1 VIALDQGTETLLAW
15 LCLETMLK
23 ASCIKEQE
31 RRFSYEAMS
40 NRFYLE

>member
-1 VIALDQGTETLLAW
+1 VIAFDQGNRNIARLAV
-15 LCLETMLK
+15 LATMLK